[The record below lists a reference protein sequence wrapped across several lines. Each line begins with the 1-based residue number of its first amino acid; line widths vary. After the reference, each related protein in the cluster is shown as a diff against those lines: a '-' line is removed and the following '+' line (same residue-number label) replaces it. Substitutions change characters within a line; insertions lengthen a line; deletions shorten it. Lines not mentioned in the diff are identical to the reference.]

1 MLPTGIALSGTIHWL
16 FDRRFM
22 LLTDDRG
29 YWSPVTGSRRTEPL
43 GRFEKQM
50 AGIIASEKPSL
61 RAHPPFI
68 RGHRARFMA

>member
-1 MLPTGIALSGTIHWL
+1 MLPTGIALFGTIHWL

-22 LLTDDRG
+22 LLTDDLG
-29 YWSPVTGSRRTEPL
+29 LLVAGNWIPTEPL
-43 GRFEKQM
+43 GRFEKQR